1 MVNFK
6 NYINGFTHMLKLSA
20 CVCELE
26 PEDHILGDAENTL
39 CIKGSRTA
47 LIPVGVEDRTG

>member
-1 MVNFK
+1 
-6 NYINGFTHMLKLSA
+6 MLKLSA

-47 LIPVGVEDRTG
+47 LIPVGVEDIMHFLDFRTG